1 LRDIEVKIKSN
12 QVGEFE
18 VQGRIVYYFDDDRA
32 NAEDQTLRLP
42 IRVRDGK
49 EPTTSNP
56 TQENGNW
63 LLGFGALIAVIG
75 IVAIY
80 MIKKNKTK

>member
-18 VQGRIVYYFDDDRA
+18 VQGRIIYYFDEDRA

-42 IRVRDGK
+42 IRVRDVQQTTTMPTK
-49 EPTTSNP
+49 ENR
-56 TQENGNW
+56 NW
-63 LLGFGALIAVIG
+63 LPGFGALIALIG
-75 IVAIY
+75 ILALYI
-80 MIKKNKTK
+80 IKKNRTK